1 MPIWR
6 CSMKDEI
13 IKIKVAEHDKK
24 LEEHDRRLDRIEQD
38 NVEFRVQIKNLC
50 RKIDELTGWIKALI
64 LAIIGTFG
72 GFIIWYIQNLR

>member
-1 MPIWR
+1 
-6 CSMKDEI
+6 MKDEI

-50 RKIDELTGWIKALI
+50 RKLDELTGWIKALI
-64 LAIIGTFG
+64 LTMIGTFG
-72 GFIIWYIQNLR
+72 GFIIWYIQSLR